1 VRPVTKNVNRWSPHW
16 CGITILYRRLQLAKN
31 RKWKSLYWHAN
42 FRVSAIM
49 FIAEIILFW
58 IFFHST
64 PLQRT
69 FHMRDSSLTMSQPNF
84 LHCIVDFALPNQMSC
99 QYLC

>member
-42 FRVSAIM
+42 FRVSAI
-49 FIAEIILFW
+49 
-58 IFFHST
+58 
-64 PLQRT
+64 
-69 FHMRDSSLTMSQPNF
+69 
-84 LHCIVDFALPNQMSC
+84 
-99 QYLC
+99 